1 MPLHEPYLP
10 ARYVSPLLDIVAAQ
24 RASFVNQILQRVGLT
39 RAQLRASDA
48 LLTNTEFDTLM
59 VAMAT
64 ELGRD
69 DLGFELGLR
78 ITIDDH
84 QALGIIL
91 RRCKTFDELLHTFAR
106 YWRQITTGFV
116 FNYRR
121 YPDRGELIFR
131 PAMGMSQSTLY
142 AFEELQAVSFHTDFT
157 TLMGGRAGLK
167 IQLSMPEPKHLMRYR
182 QLRPT
187 RFYFGAESLPQVRCL
202 IPAELLDRELA
213 QPEPKNAAAALS
225 TPQPVAHTTRSRKKH
240 SDWVSL
246 VLREAEGIQ
255 PSLESLAEL
264 LNVSPRTLNRHL
276 GAEGTNLR
284 ALGNVIRFERAS
296 RMLTQSTQPITQIAY
311 RLGYSDPIS
320 FCSAFR
326 KISGLSPRAYRNA
339 A

>member
-1 MPLHEPYLP
+1 MPLYEPYLP

-24 RASFVNQILQRVGLT
+24 RASFVNQILQQVGLT
-39 RAQLRASDA
+39 PTQLRASDA
-48 LLTNTEFDTLM
+48 LLTSSEFDALM

-84 QALGIIL
+84 QALGVAL
-91 RRCKTFDELLHTFAR
+91 RRCKTFDELLRTFAR

-116 FNYRR
+116 FNYQR
-121 YPDRGELIFR
+121 YSDRGELIFR
-131 PAMGMSQSTLY
+131 PAVGMSQSTLY

-157 TLMGGRAGLK
+157 TLMGGRSGLK
-167 IQLSMPEPKHLMRYR
+167 IQLSMPEPKHLARYR
-182 QLRPT
+182 QLGPT

-202 IPAELLDRELA
+202 IPTSLLDLELS
-213 QPEPKNAAAALS
+213 QPAPKNAALASAS
-225 TPQPVAHTTRSRKKH
+225 SPSRVRTPQPRKKH

-264 LNVSPRTLNRHL
+264 LNVSPRSLNRYL
-276 GAEGTNLR
+276 SSEGTNLR
-284 ALGNVIRFERAS
+284 ALGNVIRFERA
-296 RMLTQSTQPITQIAY
+296 RQMLQQTQQPITQIAY

-326 KISGLSPRAYRNA
+326 KISGLSPRAYRKA